1 MADAR
6 GVGCI
11 SRLKAS
17 TFFGDASIRAADRLR
32 LVVSVSLRPSCTGG
46 GGGWVQVA
54 GRSGGALTWAD
65 ASIRAADSCTSVSAS
80 LRRISSNRCSV
91 EAACHQGGKRGRGFS
106 GGSFRPQWAEGG
118 CIP

>member
-46 GGGWVQVA
+46 GGRVGT
-54 GRSGGALTWAD
+54 GSG
-65 ASIRAADSCTSVSAS
+65 
-80 LRRISSNRCSV
+80 
-91 EAACHQGGKRGRGFS
+91 
-106 GGSFRPQWAEGG
+106 
-118 CIP
+118 

>member
-1 MADAR
+1 MYKPPESVNVLRRRFHQSR
-6 GVGCI
+6 GQTETSGL
-11 SRLKAS
+11 SQPQALMHR
-17 TFFGDASIRAADRLR
+17 
-32 LVVSVSLRPSCTGG
+32 GG
-46 GGGWVQVA
+46 GGGWAQVA